1 LQKRPEA
8 KDSAS
13 QLPFLIATKTHDP
26 KPFAGSITHKPQH
39 CRVPF
44 PRERRI
50 KPPAGTWLFGGRF
63 APSFGHFLTET
74 LSRLWALDHIDI
86 DIEGVLFFPTIN
98 AHAEPAAQLFGQ
110 LSEILDTPIRYK
122 ICDEFFRVDSLVI
135 PQQGIGIGRLMVSS
149 PEMRA
154 YIKKHLKRDFEPTGH
169 DKIYISHSGSFGKN
183 GRSFLGETYLEDL
196 LRDEDYT
203 ILHPQDHSWSEQ
215 LRHQLSATHVLGPDG
230 SPFHLVNFTGRSDL
244 NVGVIQR
251 RPGHVANQMATQGT
265 LFGIENINTLP
276 HLGGLWASAGSQR
289 AGLSLL
295 SEVKFSTLC
304 TDLKKRGFINKNA
317 KWKNLTK
324 TQMKTALLE
333 HAKAADA
340 DQHQVESASVSLAGF
355 PRLADDTIPQVFFK
369 D

>member
-1 LQKRPEA
+1 
-8 KDSAS
+8 
-13 QLPFLIATKTHDP
+13 
-26 KPFAGSITHKPQH
+26 
-39 CRVPF
+39 
-44 PRERRI
+44 
-50 KPPAGTWLFGGRF
+50 
-63 APSFGHFLTET
+63 
-74 LSRLWALDHIDI
+74 
-86 DIEGVLFFPTIN
+86 
-98 AHAEPAAQLFGQ
+98 
-110 LSEILDTPIRYK
+110 
-122 ICDEFFRVDSLVI
+122 
-135 PQQGIGIGRLMVSS
+135 MVSS

-251 RPGHVANQMATQGT
+251 RPGHDANQMATQGT